1 MPWAALPFASNVWHY
16 CITCVQMPGNCVV
29 LTVSTIRNT
38 KLYNQNYI
46 TFVHVVL
53 RRPRSA
59 ALFAF
64 STACSVETCDGLS
77 LVFSR
82 SRRSQCPRLF
92 FALFAQQRSRFAIR
106 RTDLRDDTVRNFQNV
121 PMDPIPHQIQRIRLL
136 PDRANA
142 RQQRKR
148 TLRGLGIKRN
158 AFPQGR
164 PAFLYKFC

>member
-1 MPWAALPFASNVWHY
+1 MCSE
-16 CITCVQMPGNCVV
+16 G
-29 LTVSTIRNT
+29 
-38 KLYNQNYI
+38 
-46 TFVHVVL
+46 
-53 RRPRSA
+53 PRSA

-142 RQQRKR
+142 RQQRNR

-158 AFPQGR
+158 AFPQG
-164 PAFLYKFC
+164 PPFFLILHDKPLLFLLIPHYLFYLHSLFF